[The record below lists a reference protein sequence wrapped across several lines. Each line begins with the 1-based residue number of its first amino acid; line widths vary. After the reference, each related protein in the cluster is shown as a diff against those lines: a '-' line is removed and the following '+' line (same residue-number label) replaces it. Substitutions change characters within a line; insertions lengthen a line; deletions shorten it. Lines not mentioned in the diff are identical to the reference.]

1 MSVSRIAFGTVIAA
15 IVASATGC
23 QVQASVKTKTRYV
36 EPNIVK
42 EDTADW
48 DGEAITIKIE
58 GVGVA
63 VNGGV
68 NVTADP
74 NAKRISANA
83 RFLAMAF
90 DDGKADADQSIIEA
104 KSTFKIDHSAN
115 EVTISCDHGGT
126 HGSSNGGESGCELVS
141 IVVPTGSELKP
152 LLLTVQ
158 GGNGDM
164 KLQLRGATIKNVG
177 LNNNGSGDTSV
188 EIPATKG
195 ASVSLVS
202 NKSGDIA
209 VSLPADWAAD
219 EVILQADA
227 DKIVCPFTDANIG
240 AGKGGR
246 GTAGT
251 GLASLKVTSKEF
263 AGSTGTITLR

>member
-23 QVQASVKTKTRYV
+23 QAQVSIKTKTRYV

-42 EDTADW
+42 EDTTEWA
-48 DGEAITIKIE
+48 GQPITIKIE

-68 NVTADP
+68 EVTADP
-74 NAKRISANA
+74 NATKVSANA

-90 DDGKADADQSIIEA
+90 DDGKADADQSITEA
-104 KSTFKIDHSAN
+104 KSTFTIDSSASGI
-115 EVTISCDHGGT
+115 TLSCGHGGT
-126 HGSSNGGESGCELVS
+126 HGSSNGGDSGCELVK
-141 IVVPTGSELKP
+141 IVIPGGSAQKP
-152 LLLTVQ
+152 LDLTVL
-158 GGNGDM
+158 GGNGDI

-177 LNNNGSGDTSV
+177 VNNNGSGATSA
-188 EIPATKG
+188 EIPSTKG
-195 ASVSLVS
+195 ANVSLVA

-209 VSLPADWAAD
+209 VTLPPDWAAD

-227 DKIVCPFTDANIG
+227 DKIRNGFPDAKIG
-240 AGKGGR
+240 EGKGGR
-246 GTAGT
+246 GTPGT

-263 AGSTGTITLR
+263 AGSTGTITLQ